1 MYELLV
7 CDSEEAIEKQTIAL
21 NIKKYITVTFHLL
34 LH

>member
-21 NIKKYITVTFHLL
+21 NIKKYIKYITVTFH
-34 LH
+34 